1 MSARNQPDF
10 GWDYAPGCSDADL
23 EPAPAL
29 TIDDD
34 PSDDHYDDAA
44 RRSAMMASYYAWMK
58 EHPLKGKWYDE
69 P

>member
-1 MSARNQPDF
+1 MSRSAL
-10 GWDYAPGCSDADL
+10 GWDYPAGVSDADL
-23 EPAPAL
+23 EPATIT

-34 PSDDHYDDAA
+34 PTDDHYDDAA
-44 RRSAMMASYYAWMK
+44 RRSAMMVAYYEWMR